1 MELNK
6 KKNCKKG
13 PKAKPAPV
21 YDNFQKEI
29 ANDLLE
35 QAKHFLLNID
45 EAKTIDDRRDLEN
58 QLFQLGAYPLMAGAE
73 YPDLALYA
81 VERFIRTDRE
91 SHELVRATTS
101 IVVMNTEK
109 NIPQYFINAYLSLK
123 GGRISVTPMG
133 DKGPI
138 GRNTYAINVDVN
150 HLVDDAMVPD
160 TPAPIEED
168 VKPTDDCTNM

>member
-6 KKNCKKG
+6 KKNFKKG
-13 PKAKPAPV
+13 PKAKPAHV
-21 YDNFQKEI
+21 YDNYQKEI

-35 QAKHFLLNID
+35 QAKHFLLNIN

-73 YPDLALYA
+73 YPDLALY
-81 VERFIRTDRE
+81 VVFFFFRTDRE

>member
-1 MELNK
+1 
-6 KKNCKKG
+6 
-13 PKAKPAPV
+13 
-21 YDNFQKEI
+21 
-29 ANDLLE
+29 
-35 QAKHFLLNID
+35 
-45 EAKTIDDRRDLEN
+45 
-58 QLFQLGAYPLMAGAE
+58 MAGAE

-109 NIPQYFINAYLSLK
+109 SIPQYFINAYLSLK

-150 HLVDDAMVPD
+150 HLADDIMVPD
-160 TPAPIEED
+160 NLTSVEES
-168 VKPTDDCTNM
+168 VTPTDDCTNM

>member
-1 MELNK
+1 
-6 KKNCKKG
+6 
-13 PKAKPAPV
+13 
-21 YDNFQKEI
+21 
-29 ANDLLE
+29 
-35 QAKHFLLNID
+35 
-45 EAKTIDDRRDLEN
+45 
-58 QLFQLGAYPLMAGAE
+58 MAGAE

-81 VERFIRTDRE
+81 VERFIRTDLE

-109 NIPQYFINAYLSLK
+109 NVPQYFINAYLSLK

-138 GRNTYAINVDVN
+138 GRNTYVINVDVN
-150 HLVDDAMVPD
+150 HLADDAMVPD